1 MAGGFLLS
9 PVVDFEIRRYL
20 LLKQA
25 TRNLRQYEAL
35 VESWIKLELNHSD
48 WEQAAVWWAELHKK
62 GHSIA
67 DADLLIAVHAFANQ
81 ATLVTKNLRH
91 FEYLDLMLIDWTV

>member
-1 MAGGFLLS
+1 VNFLLDTNIINYLLRGNGTVRERFDAVAGGFLLS

-48 WEQAAVWWAELHKK
+48 
-62 GHSIA
+62 
-67 DADLLIAVHAFANQ
+67 
-81 ATLVTKNLRH
+81 
-91 FEYLDLMLIDWTV
+91 